1 MKLNI
6 GDKVIFRASAEEQ
19 QNALFEL
26 IDGASATVTEVDSPI
41 YAPHIKFVEIKLD
54 EPVEL
59 NGEMVKMVS
68 GLDPDNIEKLDAIS
82 EFKLAKHK
90 DKKSL
95 KIKKTTDRR
104 LISELNE
111 LAVYKFSDW
120 ELTKL
125 F

>member
-59 NGEMVKMVS
+59 NGEMVKMVN
-68 GLDPDNIEKLDAIS
+68 GLDPDNIEKLDAVS
-82 EFKLAKHK
+82 ESKLVRNK
-90 DKKSL
+90 DKMSL
-95 KIKKTTDRR
+95 KIKKKADHK
-104 LISELNE
+104 LIAELNE

-125 F
+125 L